1 LAVRL
6 TALCEKADWDRPKKP
21 NAAGTIAEAA
31 NQAHQKTLCT
41 FRTPHSTLR
50 NPKSMQ
56 LYLDSFGAY
65 LSVRNGMF
73 ALRSKTGGEQLFAVR
88 QVGAILLTAG
98 TAMST
103 DAALLAASEN
113 IPLLLIDANT
123 HAPRAHL
130 SSGQAVSLAAIRRNQ
145 AIFSRNADGFI
156 WVGGLLAL
164 KIGRQMALLESL
176 GTQKNAPPVFL
187 DGLEPALKTMSAQA
201 KALQGWRLP
210 EGATFVLPLAAERFR
225 GQEGTAS
232 RAYFQQLGRYL
243 HPDLGFEGRQG
254 HPAYD
259 PFNALL
265 NYLYGMLY
273 TSVHLAALKNGLDPY
288 MAVLHA
294 DQYGAKPTLTYDMIE
309 PYRPWADA
317 VAITLAEDPELLSG
331 DLFRPDPDDRGLW
344 LSAAGKGKVID
355 AMLLFLKTP
364 AAYQGRQLRRSA
376 QIDLDAQ
383 KLAVFLK
390 DYNVP

>member
-1 LAVRL
+1 
-6 TALCEKADWDRPKKP
+6 
-21 NAAGTIAEAA
+21 
-31 NQAHQKTLCT
+31 
-41 FRTPHSTLR
+41 
-50 NPKSMQ
+50 MQ
-56 LYLDSFGAY
+56 LYLDSYGAY

-73 ALRSKTGGEQLFAVR
+73 ALRTKAGGEQQFAVR

-98 TAMST
+98 TAMSA

-113 IPLLLIDANT
+113 IPLLLIDADT
-123 HAPRAHL
+123 HAPLAHL
-130 SSGQAVSLAAIRRNQ
+130 SSGQSVSLAAIRRNQ
-145 AIFSRNADGFI
+145 ALFSRLPEGFA
-156 WVGGLLAL
+156 WAAGLLAL
-164 KIGRQMALLESL
+164 KIERQMALLESL
-176 GTQKNAPPVFL
+176 GGEAAATQAFR
-187 DGLEPALKTMSAQA
+187 DGLAPALKAMSAQA
-201 KALQGWRLP
+201 KALKSWALP
-210 EGATFVLPLAAERFR
+210 PVADFVPALTAERFR

-243 HPDLGFEGRQG
+243 PPGLGFEARQG

-273 TSVHLAALKNGLDPY
+273 TAVHLAALKNGLDPY

-294 DQYGAKPTLTYDMIE
+294 DQYGAKPTLSYDMIE

-317 VAITLAEDPELLSG
+317 VAISLAGTPELLQG
-331 DLFRPDPDDRGLW
+331 ALFRPNPDERGLW
-344 LSAAGKGKVID
+344 LSPAGKGRVID
-355 AMLLFLKTP
+355 AMLAFLGTP
-364 AAYQGRQLRRSA
+364 SAYQGRQVRRSA

-390 DYNVP
+390 EYKVP